1 MSTDTTRP
9 SRATDSRAAEEL
21 HESRE
26 TDGLEDIDFSPA
38 NLDTK
43 NIPPRDGYDQRWVRT
58 KIGSEDDPKNIYR
71 ATNQGWVPRLA
82 DTVKSGRYVMQVDLN
97 GENVIG
103 LHDLVLMERPQEISD
118 KYKAYEQ
125 KLADDQ
131 IKSAE
136 LDIHQVHSRNSG
148 LTRPESRSN
157 SSVSKGR
164 TAPISSD

>member
-1 MSTDTTRP
+1 MGTDTRT
-9 SRATDSRAAEEL
+9 SRATDSRAAEET
-21 HESRE
+21 HEVRE
-26 TDGLEDIDFSPA
+26 TEGLEDFDFSPA
-38 NLDTK
+38 NLDMK

-58 KIGSEDDPKNIYR
+58 KIGSEDDPKNVYR
-71 ATNQGWVPRLA
+71 STNQGWRPRLA
-82 DTVKSGRYVMQVDLN
+82 DTVKKGQYVMQVDFN

-131 IKSAE
+131 IQAAQN
-136 LDIHQVHSRNSG
+136 DIHQVHSQNSG

-157 SSVSKGR
+157 SSVSQGSRK
-164 TAPISSD
+164 APISPD